1 MTQPTLIVR
10 TFTETAST
18 VPAVR
23 IVRAFDCLVDSLQS
37 AGYEG
42 ILVIDDETLGPAI
55 ECSYRGTRHVVLVLL
70 VPLVRYERKTREL
83 DAYVRQLL
91 DNGDDRETLADEVGD
106 ASLDVAQV
114 VINRATQ
121 HVSINHLV
129 DILRT
134 QGAHPRGQRFLVPRG
149 GGSPVAICEAFYS
162 ERNDDAQSQSL

>member
-1 MTQPTLIVR
+1 MALPTRLTR
-10 TFTETAST
+10 TIAETTEGS
-18 VPAVR
+18 PAVR
-23 IVRAFDCLVDSLQS
+23 IVRAFDALVASLEH
-37 AGYEG
+37 AGYEDIG
-42 ILVIDDETLGPAI
+42 VLDDEALGPAI
-55 ECSYRGTRHVVLVLL
+55 DCSYRGARHIVLVLL

-129 DILRT
+129 DVLHT

-149 GGSPVAICEAFYS
+149 GGAPVCICEAFYS
-162 ERNDDAQSQSL
+162 ERNDDAR

>member
-1 MTQPTLIVR
+1 MSQLTLISR
-10 TFTETAST
+10 TFAESSRT

-23 IVRAFDCLVDSLQS
+23 IVRAFDCLVDSLEH

-42 ILVIDDETLGPAI
+42 IGVLDDETLGPAI
-55 ECSYRGTRHVVLVLL
+55 DCSYRGVRHVVLVLL
-70 VPLVRYERKTREL
+70 VPLVRYERRTREL

-91 DNGDDRETLADEVGD
+91 DNEDDRETLADEVGD

-129 DILRT
+129 DILHT

-149 GGSPVAICEAFYS
+149 GGAPVRICEAFYA
-162 ERNDDAQSQSL
+162 ERSDDAR

>member
-10 TFTETAST
+10 TLDEASHT
-18 VPAVR
+18 VPVVR
-23 IVRAFDCLVDSLQS
+23 AVRAFDALVASLEH
-37 AGYEG
+37 AGYEDIG
-42 ILVIDDETLGPAI
+42 VLDDETLGPAI
-55 ECSYRGTRHVVLVLL
+55 ECTYRGTRHVVLVLL

-83 DAYVRQLL
+83 DAYVRWLL
-91 DNGDDRETLADEVGD
+91 DNGDDRETLAHEVAG

-129 DILRT
+129 DILHS
-134 QGAHPRGQRFLVPRG
+134 QGTHPRSQRFLVPRG

-162 ERNDDAQSQSL
+162 ERNDDAR

>member
-1 MTQPTLIVR
+1 MATPTRIVR

-55 ECSYRGTRHVVLVLL
+55 ECSYRGTRHIVLVLL

-83 DAYVRQLL
+83 DAYVRRLL
-91 DNGDDRETLADEVGD
+91 DNEDDRETLAREVAG

-121 HVSINHLV
+121 HVSIHHLV
-129 DILRT
+129 DVLRT
-134 QGAHPRGQRFLVPRG
+134 QKTRPKNMRFLVPRG
-149 GGSPVAICEAFYS
+149 NGRPVHICEDLYAGREDGAS
-162 ERNDDAQSQSL
+162 PSDL